1 MFYLVS
7 FEIFQFGFHRKN
19 LIFLVIFLYLFE
31 MFYLVH

>member
-1 MFYLVS
+1 MFYLVF